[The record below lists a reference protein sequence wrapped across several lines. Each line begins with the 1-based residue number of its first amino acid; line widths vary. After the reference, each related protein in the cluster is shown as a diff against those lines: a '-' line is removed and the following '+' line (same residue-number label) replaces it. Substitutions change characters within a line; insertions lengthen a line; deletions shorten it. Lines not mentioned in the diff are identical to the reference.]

1 MYLEGDA
8 LGLPN
13 DDVLL
18 DLFGGVEVEVLMD
31 LGLVN
36 LLTYRT
42 LNRQGSAI
50 CASATKPDQMR
61 QMLRARLE
69 AEKNGSGLEITG
81 MFSGWFVQPP
91 REYDLYAARC
101 RAERWVRYVWNYACD
116 TAKTLGGGPG
126 WEECLEPLLHLDEE
140 PDDYLY
146 GPEVCD
152 PRCQRCCGTKMH
164 YVGPLTPFQMW
175 ERVGPWLAEQEL
187 KVRVEC
193 WSRCGKIGAKPTC
206 SWPRPAAPTLPREP
220 VTHVAAVW
228 AGHHNKGLR
237 ILPIEDVTPS
247 GLSNSDVHGF
257 LRGELGPVPAWAQT
271 MVNEWQKAREEENA
285 ALKEQYRQT
294 EVATR
299 AHLDALRRELL
310 RRLVP

>member
-1 MYLEGDA
+1 
-8 LGLPN
+8 
-13 DDVLL
+13 
-18 DLFGGVEVEVLMD
+18 
-31 LGLVN
+31 
-36 LLTYRT
+36 
-42 LNRQGSAI
+42 
-50 CASATKPDQMR
+50 MR

>member
-1 MYLEGDA
+1 
-8 LGLPN
+8 
-13 DDVLL
+13 
-18 DLFGGVEVEVLMD
+18 
-31 LGLVN
+31 
-36 LLTYRT
+36 
-42 LNRQGSAI
+42 
-50 CASATKPDQMR
+50 MR

-126 WEECLEPLLHLDEE
+126 WENCPEPLLPPDEE
-140 PDDYLY
+140 PDADYIF
-146 GPEVCD
+146 GEGSCD
-152 PRCQRCCGTKMH
+152 YRCLRCAGAKMH
-164 YVGPLTPFQMW
+164 YAGPLTPFQMW
-175 ERVGPWLAEQEL
+175 ERVGPWLAKQEL
-187 KVRVEC
+187 KVQVGS
-193 WSRCGKIGAKPTC
+193 WSRRGKIGAKPTS
-206 SWPRPAAPTLPREP
+206 SWPRPVRTYLREEDA
-220 VTHVAAVW
+220 THVAAVW
-228 AGHHNKGLR
+228 AGHHNEGLR

-257 LRGELGPVPAWAQT
+257 LYGDLYPVPAWAQT
-271 MVNEWQKAREEENA
+271 MVDEWQKAREEENA

-299 AHLDALRRELL
+299 AHLDARRRELL